1 MMLITH
7 KPCESHKLELEAVGI
22 NDRIQHVKSLEVISV
37 YCDGEELLKAYDIL
51 GRKPSSKSEMV
62 FIGIN
67 AQEIVANW

>member
-1 MMLITH
+1 MLITY

-22 NDRIQHVKSLEVISV
+22 NDGIPHVRSLEVTSV

>member
-1 MMLITH
+1 MLIAH

-22 NDRIQHVKSLEVISV
+22 NDILQNVRAFEVISV
-37 YCDGEELLKAYDIL
+37 YCDGEALLKAYDIL
-51 GRKPSSKSEMV
+51 GRKPSSKSGMV